1 MQRGPKSEV
10 TINILSLIILSLA
23 VLLTFGPDFSQ
34 ISNLSY
40 YTLYFMFGSL
50 LLGMIFLLMGQ
61 RRLMF
66 ASLLSCGLLCVF
78 LKKASNQ
85 HIVLP
90 DSNNLPGVDIAHFN
104 LSNIQE
110 SRDSLYKLL
119 SRLDP
124 DVISFQ
130 EYTPDWDNFFNTNKL
145 FKYDYFS
152 KEVRIDPYGMCI
164 FSKYPIKNA
173 SLYYH
178 NDIPNYK
185 SNLILGDLDISM
197 FTSYLLPPFS
207 PSGKVE
213 TRAHLNR
220 IVNKVSESIVPSIV
234 LGDFNM
240 VYWENDISE
249 FRAEAGLSN
258 SRRDIDV
265 TSLKIPYDHIF
276 YSEELE
282 CTHFVELFDGSD
294 NHIGI
299 YGEFQVKSE
308 EILENSLNLF

>member
-1 MQRGPKSEV
+1 MQRGPKSEF
-10 TINILSLIILSLA
+10 TINVLSLFILGLCALIIF
-23 VLLTFGPDFSQ
+23 VPD
-34 ISNLSY
+34 ISSVANLSY
-40 YTLYFMFGSL
+40 YTLYFMFFFL
-50 LLGMIFLLMGQ
+50 LLGMSFLLLDQ

-66 ASLLSCGLLCVF
+66 ASLISCGLLCVF

-90 DSNNLPGVDIAHFN
+90 DSNNLPAVDIAHFN

-119 SRLDP
+119 NRLDA

-130 EYTPDWDNFFNTNKL
+130 EYTPDWDHYFESHKL

-178 NDIPNYK
+178 NEIPNYK
-185 SNLILGDLDISM
+185 SKLQLGDLDISM

-207 PSGKVE
+207 PTGKVE
-213 TRAHLNR
+213 TRAHLQR
-220 IVNKVSESIVPSIV
+220 IVNKVKESVIPSIV

-240 VYWENDISE
+240 VYWENDISD
-249 FRAEAGLSN
+249 FRAQAGLSN

-276 YSEELE
+276 YSGELE
-282 CTHFVELFDGSD
+282 CTNFVELFDGSD

-308 EILENSLNLF
+308 DILENSMN